1 MKVHLKEVRIT
12 FPVLFEARQVNGQGD
27 PKFNCGLLLAKDS
40 PTKLEIERGMV
51 AVAKEKWGDAKYMDI
66 LKQLK
71 AADKLCLHDGD
82 AKSDYDGYAGHY
94 FLNASN
100 KIRPLVIGPDRAP
113 LTASDGKPYSGSFV
127 NAIIELWAQDNQ
139 FGKRINASLLGIQFV
154 KDGERL
160 AGGGVAAAD
169 DFEAIP
175 QDAAKTAAASGDGAA
190 SLF

>member
-1 MKVHLKEVRIT
+1 MKVHIKEARIT
-12 FPVLFEARQVNGQGD
+12 FPVLFEAKQVNGQGE
-27 PKFNCGLLLAKDS
+27 PKFNCGLLIAKNH
-40 PTKLEIERGMV
+40 PQKAEIERGMV
-51 AVAKEKWGDAKYMDI
+51 EAAKAKWGDAKYMDI

-71 AADKLCLHDGD
+71 AADKLALHDGD
-82 AKSDYDGYAGHY
+82 AKSDYDGYPGHY

-100 KIRPLVIGPDRAP
+100 KIRPLVIGPDRAA
-113 LTASDGKPYSGSFV
+113 LVAADGKPYSGAYV
-127 NAIIELWAQDNQ
+127 NAIVELWAQDNQ
-139 FGKRINASLLGIQFV
+139 FGKRVNASLLGIQFV

-175 QDAAKTAAASGDGAA
+175 QDAAKTAATSGDGAA